1 MITLKEIESVIKN
14 LSKVDLSEFRAWFEE
29 FDAKTWDKQFEE
41 DTSSGKLDKLDNQ
54 AISDFK
60 AGRCKEFRI

>member
-41 DTSSGKLDKLDNQ
+41 DASSGKLDKLAKQ

-60 AGRCKEFRI
+60 AGKYKEL